1 MIDPFR
7 RELVEE
13 CINTTGAQS
22 TWAPAWRVGGIA
34 PERRLFLC
42 RVGRCR
48 VHVNFDVVSFQLGVC
63 TGKRFSCMSIML
75 TLHGRYFVLTFFLF
89 GFKTIPTIE
98 ETNEIP
104 PQEINHAAV
113 VWQAIPSLLH
123 TPSAPGNCITMK
135 ANARE
140 ITATAKSMSFFCK
153 RECRAYGDER
163 RQYNTR
169 FRCVGTFHGDHI
181 AIGEFKRPTARRCPY

>member
-1 MIDPFR
+1 MNRSALARNPPAIPSTLRPCVLRKVRFSSSR
-7 RELVEE
+7 MER
-13 CINTTGAQS
+13 INTTGAQVD
-22 TWAPAWRVGGIA
+22 WAPAWRVGGIA
-34 PERRLFLC
+34 PGRRLFLC

-48 VHVNFDVVSFQLGVC
+48 VHIDFDVVSFQLGVC
-63 TGKRFSCMSIML
+63 TGKRFSCMLVML
-75 TLHGRYFVLTFFLF
+75 TLRCRYFVLTFFLF

-123 TPSAPGNCITMK
+123 TPSAPGNCVTMK

-140 ITATAKSMSFFCK
+140 ITATAKSMSFFAN
-153 RECRAYGDER
+153 ESAEHMAMSVAS
-163 RQYNTR
+163 TIP
-169 FRCVGTFHGDHI
+169 TF
-181 AIGEFKRPTARRCPY
+181 AA

>member
-1 MIDPFR
+1 MNRSALARNPPAIPSTPRPCVLR
-7 RELVEE
+7 RARFSSSRMER
-13 CINTTGAQS
+13 INTTGAQS

-34 PERRLFLC
+34 PGRRLFLC

-48 VHVNFDVVSFQLGVC
+48 VRVNFDVVSFQLGAC
-63 TGKRFSCMSIML
+63 AGKRFSCMSVML
-75 TLHGRYFVLTFFLF
+75 TLRCRYFVLTFFLF

-113 VWQAIPSLLH
+113 VWQSIPSPLH
-123 TPSAPGNCITMK
+123 TPIAPGNCITMK

-140 ITATAKSMSFFCK
+140 IAATAKSMSFFAN
-153 RECRAYGDER
+153 ESAEHMAMSVAS
-163 RQYNTR
+163 TIPA
-169 FRCVGTFHGDHI
+169 F
-181 AIGEFKRPTARRCPY
+181 AA